1 MIEMSGKKAQ
11 NEQKNS
17 HRPLTNEEIL
27 ECSTLK
33 NVWRQSNLTQEDF
46 ARELGL
52 SRSQVGRMIRKERP
66 CGPKVRA
73 ALAQY
78 QRTHGGNQSVD
89 LCSGVTECVIRDALY
104 YEMLPYAG
112 EAGKGLAARLSAT
125 LHDLLFE
132 PVETLTRAQYVAYC
146 ELLQSHLNYLSEEKD
161 AIQSVIHCGFTVDPA
176 AELSSNW
183 PDALTEGPEEPEE
196 DEETTMEQQRMW

>member
-1 MIEMSGKKAQ
+1 MMDMSGKKAQ

-17 HRPLTNEEIL
+17 HRPLTNEEML

-33 NVWRQSNLTQEDF
+33 NVWRQSNLTQEEF
-46 ARELGL
+46 AQALGL

-104 YEMLPYAG
+104 YEMMPYAG
-112 EAGKGLAARLSAT
+112 KAGKELAARLAAS

-132 PVETLTRAQYVAYC
+132 PAESMTRAQYVAYC
-146 ELLQSHLNYLSEEKD
+146 ELLQSHLNYLSGEKL
-161 AIQSVIHCGFTVDPA
+161 AIQSVIHCGFTVDPSV
-176 AELSSNW
+176 ELVSNW
-183 PDALTEGPEEPEE
+183 PDALMEGPEELE
-196 DEETTMEQQRMW
+196 DDEDSAMEQQRMW